1 MQTYNLCRYKTNS
14 MSTPSHLFK
23 NEVTHP
29 IDCSCGLEN
38 ESIKVFRN
46 TNNFKSSKASHK
58 PVTLHVP
65 NSSNDTHSWYNHTI
79 VHWNAIFAQLCR
91 LYNCPKICNTYKNSV
106 LYFVEG
112 HLRAH
117 EDNSLATPKFFAMPR
132 KNYLVE
138 ENKRR
143 QVIPAH
149 RNSRST
155 TLSGSFESEYHRLN
169 HELQALCVVKSIADT
184 RAQ

>member
-1 MQTYNLCRYKTNS
+1 MQS
-14 MSTPSHLFK
+14 SH
-23 NEVTHP
+23 
-29 IDCSCGLEN
+29 
-38 ESIKVFRN
+38 
-46 TNNFKSSKASHK
+46 
-58 PVTLHVP
+58 
-65 NSSNDTHSWYNHTI
+65 
-79 VHWNAIFAQLCR
+79 
-91 LYNCPKICNTYKNSV
+91 NSV
-106 LYFVEG
+106 DYTTAPRFAIPTKIASSTLWKVN
-112 HLRAH
+112 LRAH